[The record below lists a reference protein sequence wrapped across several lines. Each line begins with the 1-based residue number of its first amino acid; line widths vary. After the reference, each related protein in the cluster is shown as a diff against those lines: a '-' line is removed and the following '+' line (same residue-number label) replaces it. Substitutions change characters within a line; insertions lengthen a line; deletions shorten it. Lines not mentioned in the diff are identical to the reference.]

1 MQKKDDNLD
10 NKTAY
15 KEDRPREKREWERK
29 IEVQI
34 LACMHVQKTK
44 KNCVITSH

>member
-1 MQKKDDNLD
+1 MQKKDDKVE
-10 NKTAY
+10 NKTVY

-34 LACMHVQKTK
+34 LARMYARKTK
-44 KNCVITSH
+44 K